1 MMNKIKKEQETLILV
16 TGATGYVGGRLVPR
30 LLDEGYRVRVL
41 LRGGADRI
49 AGRQWQD
56 DVEVAS
62 GDVLQP
68 DSLKLAMK
76 DVDIT
81 YYLIHSMRD
90 SSEFRDR
97 DLQAALNFGE
107 AARSAGIKRIVY
119 LGGLGDSESELSE
132 HLQSRQETGDALR
145 RSGIPVTEFRAG
157 VIVGSGSLSFEM
169 VRHLTERLPAMI
181 CPRWLYV
188 KTHPIAV
195 RDVLSYLVSTLSVP
209 ESSNEI
215 IEIGG
220 ADLLTYA
227 DMMKTYARL
236 RGLRRIIIPV
246 PVLTPRLS
254 SYWAHWVTPIPASIA
269 RPLINGL
276 RYELAVRDDK
286 ARVLFPDIEPIDY
299 EMAVSLALER
309 IDQGQIESLW
319 SDAFASSKGDVPPVY
334 LTQEQGM
341 QIERRSKIVPA
352 PQELVFQEF
361 TSLGGDRGWPPYNW
375 LWRIRGAI
383 DRIIG
388 GVGLRRSRRD
398 QLELR
403 QGEALDFWRVEEVRK
418 NELLRLRAEM
428 KMPGKGWLQ
437 FEASSTQ
444 DGDTEL
450 TQIAY
455 FAPKGLSGLLYW
467 HGLYPVHAV
476 VFSGMLE
483 FIANSAEE
491 RAAALSSASLV
502 QSSSKQLGS

>member
-1 MMNKIKKEQETLILV
+1 
-16 TGATGYVGGRLVPR
+16 
-30 LLDEGYRVRVL
+30 
-41 LRGGADRI
+41 
-49 AGRQWQD
+49 
-56 DVEVAS
+56 
-62 GDVLQP
+62 
-68 DSLKLAMK
+68 
-76 DVDIT
+76 
-81 YYLIHSMRD
+81 
-90 SSEFRDR
+90 
-97 DLQAALNFGE
+97 
-107 AARSAGIKRIVY
+107 
-119 LGGLGDSESELSE
+119 
-132 HLQSRQETGDALR
+132 
-145 RSGIPVTEFRAG
+145 
-157 VIVGSGSLSFEM
+157 
-169 VRHLTERLPAMI
+169 
-181 CPRWLYV
+181 
-188 KTHPIAV
+188 
-195 RDVLSYLVSTLSVP
+195 LSYLVSTLSVP